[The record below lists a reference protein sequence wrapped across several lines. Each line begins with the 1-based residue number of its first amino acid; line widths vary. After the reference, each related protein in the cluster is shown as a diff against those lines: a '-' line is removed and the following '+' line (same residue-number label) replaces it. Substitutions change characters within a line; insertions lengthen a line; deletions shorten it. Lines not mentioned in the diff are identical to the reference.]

1 MKLTK
6 KAAKKHQKL
15 LATALIRTPESP
27 TAASATPAVSA
38 AAASYPSPQSA
49 SFGSIQPP
57 GITIDQ
63 SIRATHIDQ
72 PMLLPT
78 LLPVTE
84 PTIPVVPVPALS
96 EASAPACQPS
106 LTTSDIS
113 TSPEVNLDSMVATQV
128 KHYVHPTEKYPRLS
142 KMPTRAQVVNITDIL
157 SAKNCPYS
165 IIDVVPVD
173 VIPFFETL
181 LQRQYPLDRHLRD
194 ECLKWRTESDC
205 CQQFTIHSL

>member
-1 MKLTK
+1 MTSVENKMKLTK

-49 SFGSIQPP
+49 GFGSIQPP

-106 LTTSDIS
+106 LTTSDI
-113 TSPEVNLDSMVATQV
+113 
-128 KHYVHPTEKYPRLS
+128 
-142 KMPTRAQVVNITDIL
+142 
-157 SAKNCPYS
+157 
-165 IIDVVPVD
+165 
-173 VIPFFETL
+173 
-181 LQRQYPLDRHLRD
+181 
-194 ECLKWRTESDC
+194 
-205 CQQFTIHSL
+205 